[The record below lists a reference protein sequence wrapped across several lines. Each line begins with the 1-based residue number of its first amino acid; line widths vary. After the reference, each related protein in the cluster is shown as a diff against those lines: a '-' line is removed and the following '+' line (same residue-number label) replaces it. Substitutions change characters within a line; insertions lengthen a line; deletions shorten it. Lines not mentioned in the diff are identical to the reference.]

1 MSEDSAAKHRAKQT
15 LRNLV
20 LSLIACLGL
29 VLAIVLIV
37 PRDDSNRIQPVDYK
51 AAAAAAS
58 SASGQQILAPELP
71 QGWWANRTN
80 WVANPTDNVAYWKVG
95 FVGPKNQWIGMT
107 QAFDTNPTWI
117 ALLSKNHVPNTESK
131 IGYESWAKWALAEGS
146 EGEKT
151 LWILEL
157 DGNAVA
163 LTGSATEAEFGAL
176 AATIETELSR

>member
-51 AAAAAAS
+51 ASASQAA
-58 SASGQQILAPELP
+58 SASGEEILAPEIP

-80 WVANPTDNVAYWKVG
+80 WVANPADGVAYWKVG

-107 QAFDTNPTWI
+107 QAFDVNPTWI
-117 ALLSKNHVPNTESK
+117 ALLSKNHLPNTESQV
-131 IGYESWAKWALAEGS
+131 GFENWTKWVLAEGS

-151 LWILEL
+151 LWTLER
-157 DGNAVA
+157 DGNLVA
-163 LTGSATEAEFGAL
+163 LTGSGTEAEFGAL
-176 AATIETELSR
+176 ATSIETELNR

>member
-15 LRNLV
+15 LRNLI

-51 AAAAAAS
+51 ASASQAA
-58 SASGQQILAPELP
+58 SASGEEILAPEIP

-80 WVANPTDNVAYWKVG
+80 WVANPADGVAYWKVG

-107 QAFDTNPTWI
+107 QAFEVNPTWI
-117 ALLSKNHVPNTESK
+117 ALLSKNHLPNTESQV
-131 IGYESWAKWALAEGS
+131 GFENWTKWVLAEGS

-151 LWILEL
+151 LWTLER
-157 DGNAVA
+157 DGNLVA
-163 LTGSATEAEFGAL
+163 LTGSGTEAEFGAL
-176 AATIETELSR
+176 ATSIETELNR

>member
-51 AAAAAAS
+51 ASASQAA
-58 SASGQQILAPELP
+58 SASGEEILAPEIP

-80 WVANPTDNVAYWKVG
+80 WVANPADGVAYWKVG

-107 QAFDTNPTWI
+107 QAFEVNPTWI
-117 ALLSKNHVPNTESK
+117 ALLSKNHMPNTESQ
-131 IGYESWAKWALAEGS
+131 IGFENWTKWVLAEGS
-146 EGEKT
+146 EGERT
-151 LWILEL
+151 LWTLERN
-157 DGNAVA
+157 GNLVA
-163 LTGSATEAEFGAL
+163 LTGSGTEAEFGAL
-176 AATIETELSR
+176 ATSIETELNR

>member
-51 AAAAAAS
+51 ASASQAA
-58 SASGQQILAPELP
+58 SASGEEILAPEIP

-80 WVANPTDNVAYWKVG
+80 WVANPADGVAYWKVG

-107 QAFDTNPTWI
+107 QAFEVNPTWI
-117 ALLSKNHVPNTESK
+117 ALLSKNHLPNTESQV
-131 IGYESWAKWALAEGS
+131 GFENWTKWVLAEGS
-146 EGEKT
+146 EGERT
-151 LWILEL
+151 LWTLERN
-157 DGNAVA
+157 GNLVA
-163 LTGSATEAEFGAL
+163 LTGSGTEAEFGAL
-176 AATIETELSR
+176 ATSIETELNR

>member
-15 LRNLV
+15 LRNLI

-37 PRDDSNRIQPVDYK
+37 PRDDSNRIQQVGYK
-51 AAAAAAS
+51 ASAAQAA
-58 SASGQQILAPELP
+58 SASGEEILAPEIP

-80 WVANPTDNVAYWKVG
+80 WVANPADGVAYWKVG

-107 QAFDTNPTWI
+107 QAFEVNPTWI
-117 ALLSKNHVPNTESK
+117 ALLSKNHLPNTESQV
-131 IGYESWAKWALAEGS
+131 GFENWTKWVLAEGS

-151 LWILEL
+151 LWTLER
-157 DGNAVA
+157 DGNLVA
-163 LTGSATEAEFGAL
+163 LTGSGTEAEFGAL
-176 AATIETELSR
+176 GTSIETELNR

>member
-15 LRNLV
+15 LRNLI

-51 AAAAAAS
+51 ASASQAA
-58 SASGQQILAPELP
+58 SASGEEILAPEIP

-80 WVANPTDNVAYWKVG
+80 WVANPADGVAYWKVG

-107 QAFDTNPTWI
+107 QAFDVNPTWI
-117 ALLSKNHVPNTESK
+117 ALLSKNHLPNTESQV
-131 IGYESWAKWALAEGS
+131 GFENWTKWVLAEGS
-146 EGEKT
+146 EGERT
-151 LWILEL
+151 LWTLERN
-157 DGNAVA
+157 GNLVA
-163 LTGSATEAEFGAL
+163 LTGSGTEAEFGAL
-176 AATIETELSR
+176 ATSIETELNR

>member
-51 AAAAAAS
+51 SAAAQAS
-58 SASGQQILAPELP
+58 SASGQDILAPELP

-80 WVANPTDNVAYWKVG
+80 WVANPADGVAYWKVG
-95 FVGPKNQWIGMT
+95 FVGPNNQWIGMT
-107 QAFDTNPTWI
+107 QAFATNPTWI
-117 ALLSKNHVPNTESK
+117 ALLSKNYAPDTDSIAGFDNWT
-131 IGYESWAKWALAEGS
+131 KWALAEGA
-146 EGEKT
+146 EGETT
-151 LWILEL
+151 LWTLER
-157 DGNAVA
+157 DGNLVA
-163 LTGSATEAEFGAL
+163 LTGSGTEEEFSAL
-176 AATIETELSR
+176 ATSIETELRR